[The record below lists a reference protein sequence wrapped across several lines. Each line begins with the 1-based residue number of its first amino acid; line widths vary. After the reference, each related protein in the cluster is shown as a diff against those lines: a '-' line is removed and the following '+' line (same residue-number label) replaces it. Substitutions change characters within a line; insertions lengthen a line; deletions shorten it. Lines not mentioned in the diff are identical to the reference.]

1 MKKTPAAILL
11 LIGAGTL
18 ALAVGP
24 LPAQPE
30 APPPRSLDD
39 QLPDDRSADPI
50 DELDR
55 ELFGPGD
62 EQIKPGDPP
71 GEGPED
77 LRARLQRE
85 LGAAGVAEDD
95 NPLLEVTRQMREV
108 EGRIARNDS
117 GLMTQGQQ
125 QQIVADLERL
135 IEQAR
140 KSCQGG
146 KPGSTPSKVAWGGQP
161 KQGPPGKKPGTTPGV
176 APVQE
181 TGNGENRK
189 PDRQQMQTLMQQLWK
204 VALPLQQ
211 RKQLLQSPFDEFL
224 PKYELLTEQYFRRL
238 SEEKDDR

>member
-1 MKKTPAAILL
+1 MKKTSAAILL
-11 LIGAGTL
+11 LIATGMLAMAG
-18 ALAVGP
+18 GP
-24 LPAQPE
+24 VPARPRAQ
-30 APPPRSLDD
+30 PPRSLDD
-39 QLPDDRSADPI
+39 QLPEDLDADPL

-62 EQIKPGDPP
+62 RPVKPGDPP

-77 LRARLQRE
+77 PGARLQRE

-95 NPLLEVTRQMREV
+95 NLLLGVTRQMREV
-108 EGRIARNDS
+108 EGRMARNDS
-117 GLMTQGQQ
+117 GLVTQGRQ

-146 KPGSTPSKVAWGGQP
+146 KPGSKPKGASSGQP
-161 KQGPPGKKPGTTPGV
+161 KQGPPGKKPGATPGV
-176 APVQE
+176 APVQK
-181 TGNGENRK
+181 TGNGENGQ
-189 PDRQQMQTLMQQLWK
+189 PDRQEMRTLMQQLWD
-204 VALPLQQ
+204 VALPPQQ

-224 PKYELLTEQYFRRL
+224 PKYERLIEQYFRRL

>member
-11 LIGAGTL
+11 LIAAG
-18 ALAVGP
+18 ALAMAGGP
-24 LPAQPE
+24 VPARPE
-30 APPPRSLDD
+30 APPPRSLDEKSPGD
-39 QLPDDRSADPI
+39 LGADPLE
-50 DELDR
+50 ELDR
-55 ELFGPGD
+55 ELSGPGD
-62 EQIKPGDPP
+62 RPVKPGDPP

-77 LRARLQRE
+77 LGARLQRE
-85 LGAAGVAEDD
+85 LGAAGVSEDD

-117 GLMTQGQQ
+117 GLNTQAKQQ
-125 QQIVADLERL
+125 QVIDDLDRL

-140 KSCQGG
+140 KECQGS
-146 KPGSTPSKVAWGGQP
+146 KPGSKPSKGASSGQP

-176 APVQE
+176 APVQK
-181 TGNGENRK
+181 TGNDENRQ
-189 PDRQQMQTLMQQLWK
+189 PDRQEMRTLMQQLWD